1 MPSPIHLFLLQG
13 CALINE
19 LVQQLFQHFYHTTAL
34 ELIGIGLWCTDSETL
49 WILLKEDVDT
59 LLSFLELKLLYF
71 YLCFTCLGS
80 RFKCYIKMRLLLNL
94 FFELPHKKNI

>member
-1 MPSPIHLFLLQG
+1 MTSPIHLFLLQG

-19 LVQQLFQHFYHTTAL
+19 LVQQLFQHFYHTAAL

-59 LLSFLELKLLYF
+59 FLSFLEFDVGKGPLKADCSLRQSAGGTEF
-71 YLCFTCLGS
+71 AHFGS
-80 RFKCYIKMRLLLNL
+80 RTCFLS
-94 FFELPHKKNI
+94 